1 MMELRGSMPNILT
14 KTIATMKANGLSTM
28 ARESVMVEVCK
39 LQGEVQSMRV
49 TGRMTRPTE
58 MAD

>member
-1 MMELRGSMPNILT
+1 MPNILT

-28 ARESVMVEVCK
+28 ARESVMVEACK
-39 LQGEVQSMRV
+39 LRGEVQSMRV